1 MIGAGPG
8 DEDPLPPDGGNPHP
22 QPLVFDDFDI
32 WHAQNEG
39 NNPAAPAQPAPANI
53 NPDEPVLMTPENSHV
68 HNNDVNVE
76 DVVMYDDAAVPDFF
90 VAPPAE
96 HAAENIVAA
105 HVDSPAATVGDH
117 VPVAHSEE
125 QTGIDG
131 NNVIL
136 DLVDNHENNQLAA
149 VQNMLANIVGSVNNI
164 LPTITASKIVGATCK
179 MVTVE
184 TEHGLQDRSF
194 LQINTESYSPVQ
206 AHSSVVIEE
215 IVEPAVPPVAARK
228 RKAKAPISVAAVRR
242 SGRIE
247 KLKGGYKDGK
257 SSAGVSTTSFS
268 AAIIDSAAPPPPH
281 LPKDTL

>member
-1 MIGAGPG
+1 
-8 DEDPLPPDGGNPHP
+8 
-22 QPLVFDDFDI
+22 
-32 WHAQNEG
+32 
-39 NNPAAPAQPAPANI
+39 
-53 NPDEPVLMTPENSHV
+53 MTIENSPG
-68 HNNDVNVE
+68 HNNAIIVE

-96 HAAENIVAA
+96 PAAENIVAA
-105 HVDSPAATVGDH
+105 HVDPPAATAGDH

-125 QTGIDG
+125 QIGNDG
-131 NNVIL
+131 NNVTL
-136 DLVDNHENNQLAA
+136 GPVDNPENSQLAA

-164 LPTITASKIVGATCK
+164 LPTITSSKIVGATCK

-206 AHSSVVIEE
+206 AHSSIVIEE
-215 IVEPAVPPVAARK
+215 IVKPAVPPAAARK

-247 KLKGGYKDGK
+247 KLKGGFKDGK
-257 SSAGVSTTSFS
+257 SSAGASTTNFS
-268 AAIIDSAAPPPPH
+268 AAIIDSVAPPPPH
-281 LPKDTL
+281 LPKNTLQALGTGPC